1 MRRGKDVL
9 QKKTIISSWGVGLSD
24 EQAAL
29 LRKCLGDEHRLDLHG
44 LEDLSVLPDSTQE
57 QPCILWISSR
67 LGHELRKL
75 PSGKRQ
81 RLEQVPKAFLLDEG
95 YTLCDFENAC
105 DLGVTEIIRPPYTRE
120 RIAEIMRRALEIQS
134 VHHDLN
140 CMSRE
145 ILLERELLE
154 RKNEL
159 LSFLVNFLTNTTE
172 SLDLEYILQTAHT
185 GLARLLPLRS
195 MHVALWDREGP
206 HPHSATLYICSSER
220 SKAHSLWR
228 EVLLNQVRH
237 ALGSDFSI
245 AEVQKLNLHALPR
258 EWANSTPEDGAILHL
273 PIITGQEQLG
283 VLTLLTSMER
293 HLGRDQAVA
302 LDSAMRH
309 FALSIKNAR
318 RFQRMQMHADY
329 DALTRVHS
337 RRHFETRIDTELEH
351 VARYGEPLSILM
363 VDIDHFKQINDSRG
377 HHVGDIV
384 LREVASLVAGSIRTT
399 DYCARYGGE
408 EFIILMPHTSSKKA
422 LTLAERIRKRVA
434 AHTFL
439 IDGGDPLE
447 LTISLGLASIEPG
460 IPKGKR
466 QLLNEADVALYAAK
480 ASGRN
485 CTRENAA

>member
-1 MRRGKDVL
+1 MGEDVL
-9 QKKTIISSWGVGLSD
+9 QKKSIISSWGIGLSN

-29 LRKCLGDEHRLDLHG
+29 LSETLGDEHHLVLHDLKDLPALLDSAEEH
-44 LEDLSVLPDSTQE
+44 
-57 QPCILWISSR
+57 PCILWISSR
-67 LGHELRKL
+67 LGRELCKL
-75 PSGKRQ
+75 PPNERQ
-81 RLEQVPKAFLLDEG
+81 RFEQMSKAILLDEG
-95 YTLCDFENAC
+95 YALSDFENAC
-105 DLGVTEIIRPPYTRE
+105 DLGVTEIVRPPYPRE
-120 RIAEIMRRALEIQS
+120 RVAEIMRRALEVQS
-134 VHHDLN
+134 VHHDLH
-140 CMSRE
+140 CMTRE

-195 MHVALWDREGP
+195 MHVALWDQEGANP
-206 HPHSATLYICSSER
+206 HAVSLYICASER

-228 EVLLNQVRH
+228 DALLNQVRH
-237 ALGSDFSI
+237 AVGAGFSV
-245 AEVQKLNLHALPR
+245 AEIQRLHLHDLPK
-258 EWANSTPEDGAILHL
+258 EWANSTPEDGMILYL
-273 PIITGQEQLG
+273 PIINGQEQLG
-283 VLTLLTSMER
+283 TLLLLTSMER

-329 DALTRVHS
+329 DALTKVHS
-337 RRHFETRIDTELEH
+337 RRHFESHIDAELEH
-351 VARYGEPLSILM
+351 VARYGEPLSVLM
-363 VDIDHFKQINDSRG
+363 LDIDHFKQINDSRG

-384 LREVASLVAGSIRTT
+384 LREVASLVAGAVRTT

-408 EFIILMPHTSSKKA
+408 EFVILMPHTSSKKA
-422 LTLAERIRKRVA
+422 LNLAERMRKHIA
-434 AHTFL
+434 GHTFL
-439 IDGGDPLE
+439 VDGGDPLE

-460 IPKGKR
+460 VPKSKQ